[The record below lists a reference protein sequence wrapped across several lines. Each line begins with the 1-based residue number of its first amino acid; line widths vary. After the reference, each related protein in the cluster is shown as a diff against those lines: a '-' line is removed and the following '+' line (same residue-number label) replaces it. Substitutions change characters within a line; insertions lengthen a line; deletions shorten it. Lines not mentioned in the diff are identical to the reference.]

1 MSTGYEDIEKLTT
14 SQNEMLD
21 KSLEQQQDI
30 TNKQTEMNVAELERN
45 KQEVDRDAT
54 KTNRALYAEYRKAS
68 NPYGAN
74 AEQLASQ
81 GLANSGYA
89 ESTQANLY
97 NTFQR
102 NVTDTLNNARELKS
116 NFDFEINKARQT
128 GDITLAQN
136 ALAIYQQKMQLLTQ
150 EYELKNNREQ
160 FLYQKE
166 RDALAQSN
174 WEKEYAYQQSRDAVS
189 DQQWLDTFNYN
200 KDRDAVSDKQWQD
213 TFDYNKGRDEVAD
226 SQWKQT
232 YDYNKS
238 RDKVSDSQWN
248 KTFDYQKKQDKQ
260 AQSNWEK
267 EYQLSKKASASS
279 SRRRSSSG
287 STSYYNV
294 RNDDENLSVEKNENN
309 KKEDNKNNKKE
320 QKKENKKETKATN
333 YAYQRVIMPSAT
345 QTVASKG
352 KMTEATKATLQA
364 DIYRKVEEGK
374 LTEKQA
380 EEMFEKLGL

>member
-45 KQEVDRDAT
+45 KEQIDKDAT
-54 KTNRALYAEYRKAS
+54 KTNRALYTEYRKAS

-81 GLANSGYA
+81 GLGNSGYA

-189 DQQWLDTFNYN
+189 D
-200 KDRDAVSDKQWQD
+200 KQWQD

-238 RDKVSDSQWN
+238 RDKVSDNQWN
-248 KTFDYQKKQDKQ
+248 KTFKYQKEQDKQ

-279 SRRRSSSG
+279 SRRKSSSG
-287 STSYYNV
+287 PTGELIVY
-294 RNDDENLSVEKNENN
+294 DDDIVVNN
-309 KKEDNKNNKKE
+309 SQNEDNKTKENNSKKTEKTQKNKK
-320 QKKENKKETKATN
+320 KTTTSNNT
-333 YAYQRVIMPSAT
+333 YQRTILPSAT
-345 QTVASKG
+345 QTIASKN

-364 DIYRKVEEGK
+364 DIYKKVEEEK

-380 EEMFEKLGL
+380 KEMFEKLGL

>member
-1 MSTGYEDIEKLTT
+1 MENTGYEDIEKLTNT
-14 SQNEMLD
+14 QNEMLD

-30 TNKQTEMNVAELERN
+30 VNRQTEMNVAELERN
-45 KQEVDRDAT
+45 KEQVDKDAT
-54 KTNRALYAEYRKAS
+54 KTNSALYADYKKAS
-68 NPYGAN
+68 NPYGVN

-81 GLANSGYA
+81 GLGNSGYA
-89 ESTQANLY
+89 ESTQANMY
-97 NTFQR
+97 NTFQK

-166 RDALAQSN
+166 QDALAQRN
-174 WEKEYAYQQSRDAVS
+174 WEQEFEYGKSRDAVS
-189 DQQWLDTFNYN
+189 DQQWLDTYNYN
-200 KDRDAVSDKQWQD
+200 KSRDAVADKQWQD
-213 TFDYNKGRDEVAD
+213 
-226 SQWKQT
+226 T

-238 RDKVSDSQWN
+238 RDKVADKQWQKTYDYQKSRDKVSDSQ
-248 KTFDYQKKQDKQ
+248 
-260 AQSNWEK
+260 WEK

-279 SRRRSSSG
+279 SRKRSSSG
-287 STSYYNV
+287 TTSYLQVKN
-294 RNDDENLSVEKNENN
+294 NDDDNLNVEKDEDK
-309 KKEDNKNNKKE
+309 KKENDKNNKKE
-320 QKKENKKETKATN
+320 QKTESKKETKTTN
-333 YAYQRVIMPSAT
+333 NTYQRVILPSAT
-345 QTVASKG
+345 QTVASKN

-364 DIYRKVEEGK
+364 DIYKRVENGE

-380 EEMFEKLGL
+380 EEMFKKLGL

>member
-1 MSTGYEDIEKLTT
+1 MATGYEDIENLTN

-21 KSLEQQQDI
+21 NALQQQQDI

-45 KQEVDRDAT
+45 KEQIDKDAT
-54 KTNRALYAEYRKAS
+54 KANRALYTEYRKAS

-189 DQQWLDTFNYN
+189 DRQWLDTFNYN
-200 KDRDAVSDKQWQD
+200 KGRDSVSDKQWQD
-213 TFDYNKGRDEVAD
+213 TFDYNK
-226 SQWKQT
+226 
-232 YDYNKS
+232 S
-238 RDKVSDSQWN
+238 RDKVSDKQWN

-267 EYQLSKKASASS
+267 EYQLSKKAKASS
-279 SRRRSSSG
+279 SSRSSSRKSSSG
-287 STSYYNV
+287 TTGGYVISK
-294 RNDDENLSVEKNENN
+294 DDENINVSNTPTPQEIIAKVQTIQGSGVGKNIKDGISGKTFGSME
-309 KKEDNKNNKKE
+309 ELL
-320 QKKENKKETKATN
+320 
-333 YAYQRVIMPSAT
+333 AYYGYGAIS
-345 QTVASKG
+345 
-352 KMTEATKATLQA
+352 
-364 DIYRKVEEGK
+364 D
-374 LTEKQA
+374 
-380 EEMFEKLGL
+380 

>member
-1 MSTGYEDIEKLTT
+1 MATGYEDIENLTN

-21 KSLEQQQDI
+21 NALQQQQDI
-30 TNKQTEMNVAELERN
+30 TNKQTEMSVAELERN
-45 KQEVDRDAT
+45 KEQIDKDAT
-54 KTNRALYAEYRKAS
+54 KTNRALYTEYRKAS

-81 GLANSGYA
+81 GLGNSGYA

-97 NTFQR
+97 NTFQK

-136 ALAIYQQKMQLLTQ
+136 ALAIYQQKMNLLTQ

-174 WEKEYAYQQSRDAVS
+174 WEKEYLYQQERDKVS

-200 KDRDAVSDKQWQD
+200 K
-213 TFDYNKGRDEVAD
+213 G
-226 SQWKQT
+226 
-232 YDYNKS
+232 
-238 RDKVSDSQWN
+238 RDKVSDKQWN

-279 SRRRSSSG
+279 SRKRSSSG
-287 STSYYNV
+287 STGELIV
-294 RNDDENLSVEKNENN
+294 DDGNN
-309 KKEDNKNNKKE
+309 KKDTTKNIPKKKNGQE
-320 QKKENKKETKATN
+320 YTPQEVISKVKTIAGPNVSHTIKDGISGKTFKTVDDLLN
-333 YAYQRVIMPSAT
+333 YYGYVGI
-345 QTVASKG
+345 
-352 KMTEATKATLQA
+352 
-364 DIYRKVEEGK
+364 DD
-374 LTEKQA
+374 
-380 EEMFEKLGL
+380 

>member
-1 MSTGYEDIEKLTT
+1 MAEGYEDIERLTQ
-14 SQNEMLD
+14 SQNERLD
-21 KSLEQQQDI
+21 NALQQQQDI

-45 KQEVDRDAT
+45 KEQIDKDAT
-54 KTNRALYAEYRKAS
+54 KTNRALYTEYRKAS

-166 RDALAQSN
+166 QDKQAQSN
-174 WEKEYAYQQSRDAVS
+174 WEKEYLYQQERDKVS

-200 KDRDAVSDKQWQD
+200 KGRDEISDQQWLDTFKYNKGRDKVSDKQW
-213 TFDYNKGRDEVAD
+213 
-226 SQWKQT
+226 
-232 YDYNKS
+232 
-238 RDKVSDSQWN
+238 N
-248 KTFDYQKKQDKQ
+248 KTFEYQKKQDKQ

-279 SRRRSSSG
+279 SRRKSSSG
-287 STSYYNV
+287 STSELNIDDGNTQNQNNKTTENTKNKKSVLGKTAQSVLNNV
-294 RNDDENLSVEKNENN
+294 LNTLSSNTLLGKVVQGGSTMLKGAVKGTAKEMVYRAYQDRKINDDE
-309 KKEDNKNNKKE
+309 
-320 QKKENKKETKATN
+320 
-333 YAYQRVIMPSAT
+333 
-345 QTVASKG
+345 
-352 KMTEATKATLQA
+352 
-364 DIYRKVEEGK
+364 
-374 LTEKQA
+374 A
-380 EEMFEKLGL
+380 ELIFSKLGL

>member
-1 MSTGYEDIEKLTT
+1 MATGYEDIEKLTN

-21 KSLEQQQDI
+21 NALQQQQDI
-30 TNKQTEMNVAELERN
+30 TNRQTEMNVAELERN
-45 KQEVDRDAT
+45 KEQIDKDAT
-54 KTNRALYAEYRKAS
+54 KTNRALYTEYRKAS

-81 GLANSGYA
+81 GLGNSGYA

-97 NTFQR
+97 NTFQK

-166 RDALAQSN
+166 QDKQAQSN
-174 WEKEYAYQQSRDAVS
+174 WEKEYLYQQSRDAVS
-189 DQQWLDTFNYN
+189 DQQW
-200 KDRDAVSDKQWQD
+200 QD
-213 TFDYNKGRDEVAD
+213 TFDYNKD
-226 SQWKQT
+226 
-232 YDYNKS
+232 
-238 RDKVSDSQWN
+238 RDKVSDKQWN

-267 EYQLSKKASASS
+267 EYLLSKKASASS

-287 STSYYNV
+287 STGELIVY
-294 RNDDENLSVEKNENN
+294 DDDIVVDDSQNKENKTKEK
-309 KKEDNKNNKKE
+309 DS
-320 QKKENKKETKATN
+320 QKKEKNQKIKSKTTTKNNT
-333 YAYQRVIMPSAT
+333 YQRTILPSAT
-345 QTVASKG
+345 QTASAKN
-352 KMTEATKATLQA
+352 KMTDTAKATLQA
-364 DIYRKVEEGK
+364 DIYQKVQEGK

-380 EEMFEKLGL
+380 KEMFKKLGL

>member
-1 MSTGYEDIEKLTT
+1 MATGYEDIEKLTN

-21 KSLEQQQDI
+21 NALQQQQDI

-45 KQEVDRDAT
+45 KEQIDKDAT
-54 KTNRALYAEYRKAS
+54 KANRALYTEYRKAS

-166 RDALAQSN
+166 QDALAQSN

-189 DQQWLDTFNYN
+189 DRQWLDTFNYN
-200 KDRDAVSDKQWQD
+200 KGRDSVSDKQWQD
-213 TFDYNKGRDEVAD
+213 TFDYNK
-226 SQWKQT
+226 
-232 YDYNKS
+232 S
-238 RDKVSDSQWN
+238 RDKVSDKQWN

-279 SRRRSSSG
+279 SRRKSSSG
-287 STSYYNV
+287 STGELDIYG
-294 RNDDENLSVEKNENN
+294 DDDNN
-309 KKEDNKNNKKE
+309 KKNDKPQEKGNTKTTKKTE
-320 QKKENKKETKATN
+320 ENKKKTATKNNT
-333 YAYQRVIMPSAT
+333 YQRTILPSAT
-345 QTVASKG
+345 QTASTKN
-352 KMTEATKATLQA
+352 KMTDTAKATLQA
-364 DIYRKVEEGK
+364 DIYQKVQEGK

-380 EEMFEKLGL
+380 KEMFEKLGL

>member
-14 SQNEMLD
+14 SQNEILD

-45 KQEVDRDAT
+45 KQEVDKDAT
-54 KTNRALYAEYRKAS
+54 KTNRALYTEYRKAS

-81 GLANSGYA
+81 GLGNSGYA
-89 ESTQANLY
+89 ESTQTNLY

-128 GDITLAQN
+128 GDITLAQQ
-136 ALAIYQQKMQLLTQ
+136 ALQIYQQKMQLLTQ

-174 WEKEYAYQQSRDAVS
+174 WEKEYAYQQQRDRVA

-200 KDRDAVSDKQWQD
+200 KDRDTIS
-213 TFDYNKGRDEVAD
+213 D
-226 SQWKQT
+226 SQWQQT

-267 EYQLSKKASASS
+267 EYQLSKKASASRSRKGTS
-279 SRRRSSSG
+279 SDPTGELDISG
-287 STSYYNV
+287 
-294 RNDDENLSVEKNENN
+294 DDDNN
-309 KKEDNKNNKKE
+309 KKNDKPQEKGNTKTTKKTE
-320 QKKENKKETKATN
+320 ENKKKTATKNNT
-333 YAYQRVIMPSAT
+333 YQRTILPSAT

-364 DIYRKVEEGK
+364 DIFERVERGE

-380 EEMFEKLGL
+380 KEMFEKLGL